1 MNQKSIIECCKE
13 LGCCDACCL
22 RFLGLK
28 SPAAYENPKQYVI
41 NALGKQGASVSP
53 ALVVQ
58 VETVPAGNQTEPA
71 ATAPGAVSEPPHAA
85 SEPSPAPSEPSPAP
99 SELSPATSEPT
110 PDVSEPSPA
119 ASEPTP
125 GASEPPDDAN
135 EPPNKKMK
143 VDGVCTT
150 CLGLLQQEN
159 WPQCNAMVK
168 TMLDK
173 KRYECETFACA
184 LSAPV
189 AALLRERVVALRLR
203 DACANYDDGA
213 LTPLKEAWKWS
224 FGAQLARHVGL
235 ALDSGAVSPLL
246 VTLHM
251 EYLEEAG
258 ELEAL
263 RRVAPELFARRSASQ
278 RFAVEFT
285 RRAVEQ
291 ALAGASL
298 AALRAAGC
306 AAPAAASRAVCAA
319 VSAQHAPLYL
329 GGRYVKLSRTLPQ
342 TPWLVNGRRMLHSS
356 VQELICAPI
365 AALYRL
371 DAEDAEHRLKFMSAG
386 REDVDVRCLG
396 DGRPFAIEIT
406 DPTRQP
412 SEAELQQLCAQISA
426 GGQVLVRRLVPVSR
440 EHLALLKKGEETKC
454 KTYEA
459 LCIKLSHAA
468 DEQLP
473 AAAPVR
479 VTERDLQRVNAYSN
493 CAGARVLLQ
502 QRTPIRVLHRRPLHV
517 RPRRILALSAHAVPA
532 QPQLLL
538 LRLRTDAGLYV
549 KEWAHGELGRTRPA
563 LADALQARVDIL
575 ALDVAEVDLAWP

>member
-85 SEPSPAPSEPSPAP
+85 SEPSPAPSEPSPA
-99 SELSPATSEPT
+99 TSEPT
-110 PDVSEPSPA
+110 PDVSEPFPA

-263 RRVAPELFARRSASQ
+263 RRLAPELFARRSASQ

-285 RRAVEQ
+285 RRA
-291 ALAGASL
+291 
-298 AALRAAGC
+298 
-306 AAPAAASRAVCAA
+306 
-319 VSAQHAPLYL
+319 HAPLYL

-473 AAAPVR
+473 PAAPVR